1 MTLCMLNVHDT
12 AYSTEVCECL
22 CEIEK
27 CVCLPSIQANL
38 PIFYPTPKLPPSSS
52 AHFPLPL
59 LLLNTSLMLL
69 KLPPLIPFFLLITL
83 SALLCRVPFPSFPSV
98 AHHSLLCSATMAT
111 VH

>member
-38 PIFYPTPKLPPSSS
+38 PIFYLLQSCLRHLPP
-52 AHFPLPL
+52 
-59 LLLNTSLMLL
+59 
-69 KLPPLIPFFLLITL
+69 IFLFLY
-83 SALLCRVPFPSFPSV
+83 SF
-98 AHHSLLCSATMAT
+98 
-111 VH
+111 